1 MHTIV
6 LAFVW
11 RLPLFLPSF
20 SGGERNPPFWRRQQ
34 IIQHTY
40 SKTYHGPCRKTDFRV
55 LKKASPQYYTM
66 LSQRP
71 ERPYTRRKIVIFK
84 SAKLQICANFGA
96 IGAIAQDI
104 SVRKEGAYVDACV
117 EFARLFNLRSKP
129 FLSSLRNFRA
139 IASTHAPKLR
149 ENCAKIAPLCLYN
162 GFASFVH
169 LEDRVAEWLQ

>member
-1 MHTIV
+1 
-6 LAFVW
+6 
-11 RLPLFLPSF
+11 
-20 SGGERNPPFWRRQQ
+20 
-34 IIQHTY
+34 
-40 SKTYHGPCRKTDFRV
+40 
-55 LKKASPQYYTM
+55 M

-117 EFARLFNLRSKP
+117 EFARFFNFRKKT

-149 ENCAKIAPLCLYN
+149 RNCAKIALLCLYN
-162 GFASFVH
+162 GFASPIH
-169 LEDRVAEWLQ
+169 KEDRVAEWLE